1 MIVGALY
8 LCMYV
13 CNKSMPFADL
23 HWRTAIFFLAYGF
36 LFDLYRIKELRV
48 YLLMHSQNFQLFR
61 TLSLILFLLFLY
73 DGLIHSL
80 ISTYKQKH
88 SR

>member
-1 MIVGALY
+1 M
-8 LCMYV
+8 
-13 CNKSMPFADL
+13 
-23 HWRTAIFFLAYGF
+23 
-36 LFDLYRIKELRV
+36 

-73 DGLIHSL
+73 DGLIHAL